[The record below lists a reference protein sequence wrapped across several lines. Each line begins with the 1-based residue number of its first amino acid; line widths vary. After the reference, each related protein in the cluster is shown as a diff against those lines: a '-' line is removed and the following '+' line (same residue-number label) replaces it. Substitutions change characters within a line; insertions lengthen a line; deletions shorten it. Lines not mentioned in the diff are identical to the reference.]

1 MSLLSGFE
9 FLSVLLVVGILFLLS
24 VRMKAWSR
32 NVFFIVIITVLIL
45 GLIYMSKITYA
56 LLGFILLLIST
67 IAILALVRFGR
78 PSVVE
83 DTRKSRNHDAP

>member
-9 FLSVLLVVGILFLLS
+9 FLSVLFVVGILFLLS
-24 VRMKAWSR
+24 VRMKAWPR
-32 NVFFIVIITVLIL
+32 NVFFIVIITVLFL
-45 GLIYMSKITYA
+45 GLIYLSKITYA
-56 LLGFILLLIST
+56 LLGFILLLISM

-83 DTRKSRNHDAP
+83 DMRKPRNHDAP